1 MSAFVIRDAAIPF
14 FQIQSRKF
22 WVSANSDPI
31 LAQFFFFFINVVSIA
46 YFCVTLLCVKHNLLD
61 NFILMKNNMKKYIG
75 AVYTWSLHAFC
86 NINPIAQNTSGGGL
100 GRIPD
105 ETGHV

>member
-1 MSAFVIRDAAIPF
+1 MNLEF
-14 FQIQSRKF
+14 
-22 WVSANSDPI
+22 
-31 LAQFFFFFINVVSIA
+31 L

-61 NFILMKNNMKKYIG
+61 NFILMKNNMKKYM

-86 NINPIAQNTSGGGL
+86 NINPIAQTTSGGGL

-105 ETGHV
+105 ETGRV

>member
-1 MSAFVIRDAAIPF
+1 MQRYHF
-14 FQIQSRKF
+14 FR
-22 WVSANSDPI
+22 SDPENSEYRPI
-31 LAQFFFFFINVVSIA
+31 PIRSDTSAGFFFSIINVEFL

-61 NFILMKNNMKKYIG
+61 NFILMKNNMKIYIG